1 MLPMPRLWHLRAKGN
16 DPVIPAFTPIDDT
29 REVGRGI
36 DKQEEV
42 VADQFHLINGLL
54 GGHHLGFK
62 DLAPNHHRGFFW
74 RERLNLLVVNG
85 RNTSGCDTAQYFNAR
100 RRHINVA
107 KARGSELTQAL
118 GALAAVMHQLLIFCS
133 AQALNEMVQ
142 RLIKGSVMSM

>member
-1 MLPMPRLWHLRAKGN
+1 M
-16 DPVIPAFTPIDDT
+16 
-29 REVGRGI
+29 

-54 GGHHLGFK
+54 GGHHPGFK
-62 DLAPNHHRGFFW
+62 DLAPNHHRGFLW
-74 RERLNLLVVNG
+74 WQLHSLVLINRG
-85 RNTSGCDTAQYFNAR
+85 NTSGRDTAQHLHTR

-107 KARGSELTQAL
+107 ETRGSELTQAL